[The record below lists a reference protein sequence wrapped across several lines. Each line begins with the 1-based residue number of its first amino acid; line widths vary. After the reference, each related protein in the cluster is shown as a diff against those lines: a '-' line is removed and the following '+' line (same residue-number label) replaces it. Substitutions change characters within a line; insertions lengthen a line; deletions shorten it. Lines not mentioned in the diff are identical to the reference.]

1 MKIAI
6 VGSRSIEYDKIHD
19 MAIAFLERYIP
30 VNCTELVSGGAP
42 GADKLAEEYAERY
55 HLKMTVLEPDYG
67 RHGKRAPLMRDEE
80 IVRGVQYVIA
90 FWDCRSKG
98 TAYTVTY
105 AIKEGIPVRII
116 RI

>member
-6 VGSRSIEYDKIHD
+6 VGSRSIEYDKIHA
-19 MAIAFLERYIP
+19 MAIALRERYIP
-30 VNCTELVSGGAP
+30 VNCTELVSGGAL

>member
-30 VNCTELVSGGAP
+30 VNCTELVSGGAL

-67 RHGKRAPLMRDEE
+67 RHGKRAPLM
-80 IVRGVQYVIA
+80 RGVQYVIA